1 MEDYDGWVSLAEHG
15 YLGVSIPE
23 ELNLYRVRKDSMSR
37 QFNKKMR
44 IYLYEISRDGHEK
57 KKEKYSKDIYML
69 LLTNGQP
76 YYWNN
81 PSTPVFLPTSEEPYQ
96 VDERI
101 LKIERMLN
109 TIPGKIARKVYRGLK
124 KVRNKIRRS
133 N

>member
-1 MEDYDGWVSLAEHG
+1 
-15 YLGVSIPE
+15 
-23 ELNLYRVRKDSMSR
+23 MSR

-44 IYLYEISRDGHEK
+44 IYLYETSREGHEK
-57 KKEKYSKDIYML
+57 LFEKYSKDIYML

-81 PSTPVFLPTSEEPYQ
+81 PTVAVYNVSQEGTVQ

-109 TIPGKIARKVYRGLK
+109 SFPGRVARKIYRGLK
-124 KVRNKIRRS
+124 KVKHAFQKNIKK
-133 N
+133 